1 MLEYRALDK
10 KAINCMRLTALISTV
25 ILLIISIVLVILL
38 RDVIWLMIVL
48 GVLITLNVIYVIVVP
63 IIRYKRYKYRI
74 TDEEIDVIEGFLWVK
89 RDIVPIERL
98 HKIEISQG
106 PIDRIYKLAKVEVT
120 TAGGD
125 VTIRFLERD
134 VADGIADTLKARIN
148 NIVRKE
154 NVEDADDKG
163 KIQMPS

>member
-1 MLEYRALDK
+1 MLEYRALNK
-10 KAINCMRLTALISTV
+10 KAINCMRMTALIGTV
-25 ILLIISIVLVILL
+25 VLIIISIVFVILL

-48 GVLITLNVIYVIVVP
+48 GVLLTLNVISVIVVP

-74 TDEEIDVIEGFLWVK
+74 TDDEIDVIEGFLWVK

-98 HKIEISQG
+98 HKIEIAQG
-106 PIDRIYKLAKVEVT
+106 PIDRMYKLAKVQVT

-134 VADGIADTLKARIN
+134 VADSIADTLKARIN

-163 KIQMPS
+163 KVQMPS